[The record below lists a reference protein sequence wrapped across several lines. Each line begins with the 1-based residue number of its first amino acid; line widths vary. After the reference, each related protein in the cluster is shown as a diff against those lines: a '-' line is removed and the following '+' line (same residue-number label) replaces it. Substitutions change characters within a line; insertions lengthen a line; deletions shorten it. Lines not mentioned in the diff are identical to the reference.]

1 MNTIL
6 QDLRYGARML
16 LKQRGFTLV
25 AVITLALGIGANT
38 SMFSLLAALL
48 LKPLPGVAEPDRL
61 AQIGRTYNGVGFNN
75 SAYADYRDFRNQNTT
90 FTGIAAESTQSFHL
104 GTDRAAERVWGEL
117 VSGNYF
123 EVLGARAAQ
132 GRLLQPEDA
141 RNEGESPVAVISER
155 LWRKYFDAE
164 SPVGKTISLNSHNY
178 TIIGVVA
185 EFKSTGRVDEKRDVW
200 IPITMWR
207 HGNPWL
213 VKIGADWLNSRGAQF
228 VDLFGRLKP
237 GATVAQAQADLTVI
251 AGRLDRDHPQTDGV
265 NNKVEVGVKVLS
277 GLGLSPEDRIEVER
291 FAGVQIGVV
300 AVVLLIVCANVA
312 GLLLA
317 RGASRQ
323 KEIGVRMAL
332 GAPRWRIA
340 QQLLT
345 ESSMLAL
352 LGGVLGILVAMWL
365 SDWIA
370 AMLPESQKDLKE
382 QIRFALDWRALSFT
396 LGLSL
401 LTGILFGLAPALQLS
416 KPDLIPALKDA
427 RGSSGRGGRSRLR
440 NAMVVGQIALS
451 LLLLVSA
458 GLFLRTLRNSQAI
471 NVGFNYEN
479 LLTARLDL
487 GRQGYTEEQG
497 RGFYQQLLENAGNLP
512 GVQSASLALSVP
524 LEGNN
529 YGYDIALDDG
539 RQINI
544 RYNCVTPRYLETM
557 GIQLLLGRPFSE
569 HDGVGA
575 APVAIINETLARRA
589 WPNEN
594 PVGKHFKWNDG
605 KRETP
610 IEVIGV
616 ARDAKG
622 ANLFQD
628 TPSAAFLPF
637 AQRYDGGMTLH
648 LRTIVRPEQLIAPVQ
663 REIGVLDKKLP
674 VYNVRT
680 LEQYRDEALNEK
692 RIQAQLITAFGLL
705 ALVLASVGLYGA
717 LSYSVAQR
725 TQEIGVRMALGAQ
738 AGDVL
743 RMVVRQGLKLVGLGV
758 VIGLAGALAVTRAVK
773 SLLYGVGATDPLTF
787 IAVTL
792 LLVIVALLACWIPAR
807 RATKVDPMV
816 ALRAE

>member
-1 MNTIL
+1 MKSHMNTIW
-6 QDLRYGARML
+6 QDLRYGARIL

-25 AVITLALGIGANT
+25 VVITLALGIGANT
-38 SMFSLLAALL
+38 SMFCLLDALL
-48 LKPLPGVAEPDRL
+48 LKPLPGVAGPDRL

-90 FTGIAAESTQSFHL
+90 FTGIAAESSQSFHL

-155 LWRKYFDAE
+155 LWRKYFNAE

-178 TIIGVVA
+178 TIVGVVA
-185 EFKSTGRVDEKRDVW
+185 EFKGTGRVDEKRDVW

-251 AGRLDRDHPQTDGV
+251 AGRLDRDNLQTDGV
-265 NNKVEVGVKVLS
+265 NNKVVVGVKVLS
-277 GLGLSPEDRIEVER
+277 GLGLSPEDRIEVKR

-382 QIRFALDWRALSFT
+382 QIGFALDWRALSFT

-427 RGSSGRGGRSRLR
+427 RGSSGRGSRSRLR

-458 GLFLRTLRNSQAI
+458 GLFLRTLRNARAI
-471 NVGFNYEN
+471 NVGFSYEN

-497 RGFYQQLLENAGNLP
+497 RGFYQQLLERSGNLP
-512 GVQSASLALSVP
+512 GAQSASLALSVP

-529 YGYDIALDDG
+529 YGNTVSLNDG

-544 RYNCVTPRYLETM
+544 RYNIITPRYLETM
-557 GIQLLLGRPFSE
+557 GIPALLGRPFTE
-569 HDGVGA
+569 QDGVGA
-575 APVAIINETLARRA
+575 APVAIINETFARRA

-594 PVGKHFKWNDG
+594 PVGKYFKWKDG
-605 KRETP
+605 KKETP
-610 IEVIGV
+610 IEVVGV

-622 ANLFQD
+622 ANLFQRSEEH
-628 TPSAAFLPF
+628 TSEL
-637 AQRYDGGMTLH
+637 QSLRH
-648 LRTIVRPEQLIAPVQ
+648 LVCR
-663 REIGVLDKKLP
+663 
-674 VYNVRT
+674 
-680 LEQYRDEALNEK
+680 
-692 RIQAQLITAFGLL
+692 
-705 ALVLASVGLYGA
+705 
-717 LSYSVAQR
+717 
-725 TQEIGVRMALGAQ
+725 
-738 AGDVL
+738 
-743 RMVVRQGLKLVGLGV
+743 
-758 VIGLAGALAVTRAVK
+758 
-773 SLLYGVGATDPLTF
+773 
-787 IAVTL
+787 L
-792 LLVIVALLACWIPAR
+792 LLE
-807 RATKVDPMV
+807 K
-816 ALRAE
+816 